1 MHFLKNNLKK
11 IITGIIVLALGTTFY
26 VYTSQC
32 KVDGSAVCYN
42 NTTETFKIEE
52 DASVFVQVEN
62 EDLGAYL
69 VDTWDTLHPDNKGAI
84 TYVVKKPLN
93 LTQLA
98 DDFDTDVIVTSS
110 NNAAYVLNDVFDLGK
125 DVRKTILTRSP
136 MGLENVLNERGNYF
150 IPNSVSGWTFA
161 YNKTL
166 LEKMGIDLT
175 DENNNGLPDAFET
188 WDQLFRLDE
197 TIFKDLDILFP
208 LSFKDQYS
216 FYPFLTS
223 GKWHLNFT
231 DKGDDAGMSHPEFLK
246 GLEFVEAL
254 AQANLYKEKKQA
266 SDLQW
271 QYNTAFFESKTAFTL
286 MSDWMNFDYFQEKT
300 EDEYIIAPL
309 PSYKESTLRPKGEV
323 DGYLVSKDTLYPSA
337 SAEAIRILRSPEA
350 FNYYEGSKSFVYHRN
365 YLDEL
370 KANEKEINLIRAL
383 NFIDPDPVMVLESAP
398 TVLARSFFY
407 EVDFM
412 DVLEK
417 LYDGKINTEE
427 AQKQIVEKHD
437 AWLLKISEGTS

>member
-1 MHFLKNNLKK
+1 MDLIKNNLKK
-11 IITGIIVLALGTTFY
+11 IIMVIIVLALGTTFY

-32 KVDGSAVCYN
+32 KIDGSAVCYN
-42 NTTETFKIEE
+42 SKTETFKIEE
-52 DASVFVQVEN
+52 DASIIVQVEN
-62 EDLGAYL
+62 EALGAYL
-69 VDTWDTLHPDNKGAI
+69 VETWDNLHPDNQGAVS
-84 TYVVKKPLN
+84 YLVEKPLN

-98 DDFDTDVIVTSS
+98 DNFETDVIITSS

-125 DVRKTILTRSP
+125 DVRKTILTRSAK
-136 MGLENVLNERGNYF
+136 GLENVLNERGNFF
-150 IPNSVSGWTFA
+150 IPNSVTGWTFA
-161 YNKTL
+161 YNKTM
-166 LEKMGIDLT
+166 LEDLGFDLI
-175 DENNNGLPDAFET
+175 DENNNGLPDVFET
-188 WDQLFRLDE
+188 WEQLFELDDQ
-197 TIFKDLDILFP
+197 IFEDLDILFP

-231 DKGDDAGMSHPEFLK
+231 DKGDDAGISHPEFLK
-246 GLEFVEAL
+246 GLEFIEVL
-254 AQANLYKEKKQA
+254 GQANLYKEKHPA

-271 QYNTAFFESKTAFTL
+271 QYNTAFFESRTAFTL
-286 MSDWMNFDYFQEKT
+286 MSDWMNFAYFQEKT
-300 EDEYIIAPL
+300 KDEYIIAPL

-350 FNYYEGSKSFVYHRN
+350 FEFYNGSKTFVYHRN
-365 YLDEL
+365 YLEEL
-370 KANEKEINLIRAL
+370 EASDKEINLIRAL

-398 TVLARSFFY
+398 TVLARTFFY

-412 DVLEK
+412 DILEA
-417 LYDGKINTEE
+417 LYEGNIDATE
-427 AQKQIVEKHD
+427 AQSQIVERHD